1 MVEGCSSKSH
11 AKAVP
16 ESKKKVEDDEFVL
29 VGRNNEKKQGAKI
42 SD

>member
-1 MVEGCSSKSH
+1 MVEGGSNKSH
-11 AKAVP
+11 GKAVP
-16 ESKKKVEDDEFVL
+16 EMKKKVEDDEFVL